1 MSIKKCIFDFVK
13 NTYVNIPK
21 ILPGYLSKRFCSESA
36 ESLAVVDKIFTKYGV
51 LKYFCIGR
59 IPLWRS
65 QTLFTK
71 EPEIITWLDKMSKN
85 SVFWDI
91 GANIGLY
98 SMYAGIKGLKVY
110 SFEPSALN
118 TALLSK
124 NIEINNLKDNV
135 TMFPMAIS
143 DVHEFGYLNMSNTN
157 WGGAFNEFNIKGL
170 ESTGNSD
177 YKADIVFK
185 QGMFSYSIDE
195 LIEKYN
201 FDIPNY
207 IKIDVDNIEH
217 KIIYGANKTLDS
229 NAVKSIFVEL
239 DEKEENTS
247 KVINFLSKK
256 GFVLVEKSH
265 SDMIEN
271 GNYKTQFN
279 YIFAR

>member
-71 EPEIITWLDKMSKN
+71 EPEIITWLDKMIKN

-247 KVINFLSKK
+247 EVINFLSKK

-265 SDMIEN
+265 SEMFDDSKF
-271 GNYKTQFN
+271 KTQFN